1 MVRGRGVRGK
11 WCGALL
17 LAAVLAG
24 GASACGPGAPPA
36 PGGPAS
42 GGPTDGPT
50 SGASAPDTP
59 GAPTGTTGT
68 TRTTDPSRTAEPTR
82 TTEPSRTA
90 EPTRTADASAP
101 VTASATAP
109 RDEPQPGEVLVEVV
123 VSGGLAG
130 VRNQLVVHYDGSWT
144 SRSGTKPP
152 RTGQQTPA
160 EAAELRA
167 ALEDPAYAR
176 VPNRPTGSPI
186 ADGFQYVITH
196 RHRLV
201 VSGDGERPPALQRV
215 FAALPDGG
223 PPTSP

>member
-24 GASACGPGAPPA
+24 GASACGPETPPA
-36 PGGPAS
+36 SGGPAS
-42 GGPTDGPT
+42 GV
-50 SGASAPDTP
+50 SASP
-59 GAPTGTTGT
+59 
-68 TRTTDPSRTAEPTR
+68 
-82 TTEPSRTA
+82 TA
-90 EPTRTADASAP
+90 EPTRTADASA
-101 VTASATAP
+101 SATAATATSAATTTPAP

-123 VSGGLAG
+123 VNGGLAG

-160 EAAELRA
+160 EVAELRA

-186 ADGFQYVITH
+186 ADGFQYFITY
-196 RHRLV
+196 RHHLV

-215 FAALPDGG
+215 FAALPEGG
-223 PPTSP
+223 PPTNP

>member
-24 GASACGPGAPPA
+24 GASACGPETPPA

-42 GGPTDGPT
+42 GGPTSEVST
-50 SGASAPDTP
+50 SP
-59 GAPTGTTGT
+59 
-68 TRTTDPSRTAEPTR
+68 
-82 TTEPSRTA
+82 TA
-90 EPTRTADASAP
+90 EPTRTADASA
-101 VTASATAP
+101 TTTATATTTAP
-109 RDEPQPGEVLVEVV
+109 PGEPQPGEVLVEVV
-123 VSGGLAG
+123 VNGGLAG

-160 EAAELRA
+160 EVAELRA
-167 ALEDPAYAR
+167 ALEDPAYAH

-186 ADGFQYVITH
+186 ADGFQYFITY

-215 FAALPDGG
+215 FAALPEGG